1 MVLKEKEK
9 KKHPPNIK
17 LLIHSGFK
25 MSVRQGLLKEG
36 KKSSHGLRETMESV
50 GMPFYLLNLSG
61 SSNHLAQWSFSKEE
75 GHLVSVVS
83 LSKSIQDV

>member
-1 MVLKEKEK
+1 
-9 KKHPPNIK
+9 
-17 LLIHSGFK
+17 

-36 KKSSHGLRETMESV
+36 KKSSQREKPHGLRETVESV

-61 SSNHLAQWSFSKEE
+61 SSNHLAQLSFSKEE